1 MKAVASLDD
10 DFARIGLTILRGAG
24 LRMALSP
31 RLSGWLS
38 ARAKGQAGPPIVAQ
52 DTTRNMRQT
61 AGVYPDQMEMTAA
74 EHVSHR
80 PSASS
85 E

>member
-1 MKAVASLDD
+1 MNAVAGLNDT
-10 DFARIGLTILRGAG
+10 FGRIGLTILRGAG

-61 AGVYPDQMEMTAA
+61 AGVYPTALKFP
-74 EHVSHR
+74 ELCPISGD
-80 PSASS
+80 SIL
-85 E
+85 